1 MVIAT
6 TTAVDELDLPI
17 LDFNDP
23 AFVRN
28 PWAAFR
34 PIQAGRPL
42 ARSARGIEVLSY
54 DWIKQ
59 LAAAPQ
65 MLPNYGAHA
74 AGPSAPTLSEF
85 LANGLLVNIQGE
97 RHDRIRRVM
106 TNAFAAGHV
115 KSIGEMVEKTADDLV
130 ADMSEDGRAD
140 LIEEFTHRFSIGVM
154 CRNIGI
160 PPEDIRFF
168 ERATLDVRLMNTP
181 NPDIPRIEAA
191 LETLRTYVAR
201 MLVERAEKPRE
212 DLVSA
217 MIAAQAT
224 EGRLTEAELVW
235 NVCNLLFAGH
245 DTTRFQLGLVLK
257 SAIDH
262 DVWEA
267 VGTDP
272 ELASGVVN
280 EALRLTPTVPMLS
293 RIVTE
298 DFEFEGVVFT
308 TGTQVRLNTLAATR
322 DPQRFLDPDAFD
334 PLRDPQWDMTFGRGA
349 RYCLGANLAKSEL
362 VSGLRVLISRLTD
375 VAIDE
380 EPEMV
385 WPLGPMNGPESLR
398 VRFSRR

>member
-1 MVIAT
+1 MAV
-6 TTAVDELDLPI
+6 TTATPVDELDLPI
-17 LDFNDP
+17 LDLADP
-23 AFVRN
+23 EFLRD
-28 PWAAFR
+28 PWAVFR
-34 PIQAGRPL
+34 PIQEARPL
-42 ARSARGIEVLSY
+42 ARSARGIEVLGY
-54 DWIKQ
+54 EWIKQ
-59 LAAAPQ
+59 LAAVTQ

-106 TNAFAAGHV
+106 TKAFAAGHV
-115 KSIGEMVEKTADDLV
+115 KSIGEMVERTADDLV
-130 ADMSEDGRAD
+130 AEMSDHDGAD

-181 NPDIPRIEAA
+181 DPDIPRIEAA

-201 MLVERAEKPRE
+201 MLVQRAKMPKD
-212 DLVSA
+212 DLMSA

-262 DVWEA
+262 GVWEA
-267 VGTDP
+267 VGADSA
-272 ELASGVVN
+272 LASGVVN

-298 DFEFEGVVFT
+298 DFEFEDVVFSA
-308 TGTQVRLNTLAATR
+308 GTQVRLNTLAATR
-322 DPQRFLDPDAFD
+322 DPQRFVDPDEFD
-334 PLRDPQWDMTFGRGA
+334 PSRDPQWDMTFGRGA

-362 VSGLRVLISRLTD
+362 VSGLRVLTTRLTD
-375 VAIDE
+375 VVIDE
-380 EPEMV
+380 KPRMV

-398 VRFSRR
+398 VRFRRR